1 MYALLSIVLFLVGT
15 GLIVLVL
22 VRKMPALVDLPG
34 DQPSVTR
41 EFFGRVKARLKRI
54 DWPRYQRFALTVLA
68 AAVDFL
74 RHLFFFI
81 ARQSERLAKLL
92 RGRIRKLS
100 GQQPIRAQF
109 SFFSRIRRRSA
120 FVEEERRLIE
130 QLTANPHD
138 VDAYRRLGNLYAIA
152 GNVADARAAF
162 TEVLRLAPEDE
173 ATKARLAEFTSETE
187 ENAQDTPKA

>member
-1 MYALLSIVLFLVGT
+1 MYALLSIVLFLIGT
-15 GLIVLVL
+15 GLIVIVL

-54 DWPRYQRFALTVLA
+54 DWPRYQRLALTVLA

-74 RHLFFFI
+74 RRLFFFI
-81 ARQSERLAKLL
+81 ARQSERFAKLL

-130 QLTANPHD
+130 QLTENPHD

-162 TEVLRLAPEDE
+162 TELLRLAPEDE
-173 ATKARLAEFTSETE
+173 EAKQRLTELGDSFQETAKE
-187 ENAQDTPKA
+187 S